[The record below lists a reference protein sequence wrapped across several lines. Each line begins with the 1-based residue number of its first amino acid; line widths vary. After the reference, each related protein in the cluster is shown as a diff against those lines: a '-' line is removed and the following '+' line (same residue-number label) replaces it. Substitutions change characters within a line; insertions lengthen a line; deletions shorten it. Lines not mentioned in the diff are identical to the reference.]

1 MTSIVLS
8 QCTVKQESFSTTVAF
23 IQLLMSTAVFMI
35 LPGTG
40 GGK

>member
-1 MTSIVLS
+1 MTSIVLL
-8 QCTVKQESFSTTVAF
+8 QRTVKQESFSTTVAF
-23 IQLLMSTAVFMI
+23 IELLMSTSVFMI

>member
-8 QCTVKQESFSTTVAF
+8 QHTVKQESFSTAVAF
-23 IQLLMSTAVFMI
+23 IQLLMSTSVFMI
-35 LPGTG
+35 LPGTE